1 MWADGGFCWSDLVAL
16 LCVHHMPA
24 AIVQIIAMIAAV
36 RACVCRTALTGFCGA
51 DAAGFC
57 CGAVW
62 PCFGFFLFTSP
73 VLPDR
78 GLLPVGYQVAAS
90 VHTMF
95 LWPHDSHI
103 SSEHHACAHYIRMP
117 GASGGSFFMVA
128 SRAGSRRSKVE
139 HGEVLL
145 LAVCLGLILWQHCFR
160 DLCQSAGAST
170 MTYNGCIMCTDSG
183 TGSGVRSRGRLSA
196 GNEGEWM

>member
-73 VLPDR
+73 VLPDQ
-78 GLLPVGYQVAAS
+78 GLLPGRYQVAAS
-90 VHTMF
+90 VHTIF

-103 SSEHHACAHYIRMP
+103 SSERHACTPQYP
-117 GASGGSFFMVA
+117 E
-128 SRAGSRRSKVE
+128 AGSKVE
-139 HGEVLL
+139 YGEVLL
-145 LAVCLGLILWQHCFR
+145 LAACPGLILWQHCFR

-170 MTYNGCIMCTDSG
+170 MTYNGCIMCPDSG
-183 TGSGVRSRGRLSA
+183 TGPGVRSRGRLSA